1 MAHTVPTQTKST
13 LDLTRSTVVKDVL
26 ECRSNFRASVP
37 IFLTVS
43 ITLFSGGNGA

>member
-26 ECRSNFRASVP
+26 ECRSNFRASFDRF
-37 IFLTVS
+37 FLQ
-43 ITLFSGGNGA
+43 LA